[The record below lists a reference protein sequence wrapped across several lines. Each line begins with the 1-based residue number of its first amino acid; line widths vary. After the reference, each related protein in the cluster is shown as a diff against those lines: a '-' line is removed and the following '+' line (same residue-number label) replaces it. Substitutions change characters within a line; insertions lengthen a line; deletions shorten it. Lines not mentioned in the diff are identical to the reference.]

1 MLKPKYI
8 GSLPDKLIELYSQL
22 EMDILADMARRIS
35 TYDYYIPAAQW
46 QRDKLIE
53 LGNFESWI
61 IKALSSMTGKTE
73 KEIKSLM
80 KEAGMKAL
88 KFDDRVYKEAGLKT
102 PPLSA
107 SPAMLD
113 VLNAGIEKTN
123 GLFEN
128 LTRTTANTA
137 TKQFENALDRAY
149 MQITSGAFDRE
160 TAVRNAVKELSRQ
173 GVGAVTYSSGKIDSI
188 ETAVRRAVVTGVNQ
202 TALKLQEAR
211 AQQMGSNLV
220 ETTAHE
226 GARPSHAVWQGKV
239 FSLSERNKKYPDF
252 KSSTGYGTGAG
263 LGGWNCRHSFYPFF
277 EGISERAYT
286 YEDLKEYSAENIEYN
301 GKKMT
306 EYEASQIQRS
316 YERKIRRWKREKKAM
331 EAAGLPTEEASS
343 KIKHWQEVEK
353 DFLKQTGL
361 KKQGG
366 RSQIG
371 NYTRSDAVKT
381 AAEAE
386 KHYQTWISSVS
397 NEGNP
402 KTLADYYDMKYNNPK
417 EYGLL
422 EGYVRAVEKGDISP
436 MTGFRVY
443 RETAAEVEEKLLG
456 LTINGIKMQDYATHF
471 IDRIIGQTASSADNK
486 RLGVPVDL
494 IKKEALNPNEI
505 LHPQKFVMSDGS
517 IDIRRKIICKNCDF
531 VISERDKLFIQ
542 VNPRRK

>member
-53 LGNFESWI
+53 LGSFESWI
-61 IKALSSMTGKTE
+61 IKALSRMTGKTE

-88 KFDDRVYKEAGLKT
+88 KFDDGVYKAAGLKT

-107 SPAMLD
+107 SLAMLD

-137 TKQFENALDRAY
+137 TRQLEDALDRAY

-160 TAVRNAVKELSRQ
+160 TAVRNAVKNLSRQ
-173 GVGAVTYSSGKIDSI
+173 GVGAVTYPSGKVDSI

-211 AQQMGSNLV
+211 ARQLGSNLV

-239 FSLSERNKKYPDF
+239 FSLSGKDKKYPDF

-286 YEDLKEYSAENIEYN
+286 DEDLKEYSAENIEYN

-306 EYEASQIQRS
+306 EYEASQIQRGF
-316 YERKIRRWKREKKAM
+316 ERKIRRWKREKKAM
-331 EAAGLPTEEASS
+331 EAAGLSTEEASA
-343 KIKHWQEVEK
+343 KIKHWQEAEK

-361 KKQGG
+361 KKQSG

-371 NYTRSDAVKT
+371 NYTRSDAAKT

-386 KHYQTWISSVS
+386 RHYQAWINSVS

-402 KTLADYYDMKYNNPK
+402 KTIADYYDMKYNNPK
-417 EYGLL
+417 EYRLL
-422 EGYVRAVEKGDISP
+422 EGYVKAVEKGDISP

-443 RETAAEVEEKLLG
+443 RETAEEVENCIIG
-456 LTINGIKMQDYATHF
+456 LKTVDGIEIKGYVTHF
-471 IDRIIGQTASSADNK
+471 VDRIIGQTADAHVGM
-486 RLGVPVDL
+486 REGVA
-494 IKKEALNPNEI
+494 INEI
-505 LHPQKFVMSDGS
+505 KRALIEGKPEQSKFNKSKPSKVYKGENCSVSFNPETGML
-517 IDIRRKIICKNCDF
+517 IQTNPLRR
-531 VISERDKLFIQ
+531 
-542 VNPRRK
+542 